1 MTSNAILIVDDDE
14 DLSTLLGEALKK
26 EGAEVHYARD
36 GQQGISRAKELRPR
50 LLLLDLHMPQSTGF
64 EVCEAVRA
72 DPELKGTVIVMTSA
86 QAFVSDVKTAKELGA
101 NAYIVKPYVIKEVIS
116 FLKRFLPS
124 SGNPPAP
131 AAPAAS

>member
-1 MTSNAILIVDDDE
+1 
-14 DLSTLLGEALKK
+14 
-26 EGAEVHYARD
+26 
-36 GQQGISRAKELRPR
+36 
-50 LLLLDLHMPQSTGF
+50 MPQSTGF
-64 EVCEAVRA
+64 EVCEAVRS

-124 SGNPPAP
+124 SGNPPTPSAP
-131 AAPAAS
+131 AAPAAP